1 MTSQLCVQAPFSEF
15 LALNFKGIILEEN
28 RSSSLKNHSVGCC
41 KNYLC
46 LGYCACVM
54 LQRSV
59 LKIPK
64 HEGVDL
70 RIIIMEYND
79 LHIMGAYDIGCSQ
92 IYLCLRDWHTLP
104 SHKFGSPNF
113 DI

>member
-1 MTSQLCVQAPFSEF
+1 MTSQLYVQGPFSKF
-15 LALNFKGIILEEN
+15 MVLDFRGMILEEN
-28 RSSSLKNHSVGCC
+28 RSRRLKIYSVGSC
-41 KNYLC
+41 KNDLC

-64 HEGVDL
+64 HKGVDL
-70 RIIIMEYND
+70 RRTIMEYND
-79 LHIMGAYDIGCSQ
+79 LHIMEAHDIGCSK

-104 SHKFGSPNF
+104 SLEFGSPNF